1 MRQLSI
7 VDFIIYTVLIWFI
20 ISLLASIYSLYKVQ
34 KQIEILENEI
44 EKYKIGYIIYTS
56 KSAQLNQQKQ

>member
-34 KQIEILENEI
+34 KQIKILENEI
-44 EKYKIGYIIYTS
+44 EKYKIGYIIYNS

>member
-7 VDFIIYTVLIWFI
+7 VNFLIYVVLIWFI
-20 ISLLASIYSLYKVQ
+20 ISLLVSIYSLYKVQ

-56 KSAQLNQQKQ
+56 KSAQLDQQKR

>member
-7 VDFIIYTVLIWFI
+7 VDFLIYVVLIWFVL
-20 ISLLASIYSLYKVQ
+20 SLLASIYSLYKVQ

-56 KSAQLNQQKQ
+56 KSMKLN

>member
-7 VDFIIYTVLIWFI
+7 VDFIIYAVLIWFV
-20 ISLLASIYSLYKVQ
+20 ISLLASIYSLYKTE
-34 KQIEILENEI
+34 KQIQILESEI

-56 KSAQLNQQKQ
+56 KSVQLNQQKR

>member
-7 VDFIIYTVLIWFI
+7 VDFIIYAVLVWFV
-20 ISLLASIYSLYKVQ
+20 ISLLASIYSLYKTE
-34 KQIEILENEI
+34 KQIQILESEI

-56 KSAQLNQQKQ
+56 KSVQLNQQKQ